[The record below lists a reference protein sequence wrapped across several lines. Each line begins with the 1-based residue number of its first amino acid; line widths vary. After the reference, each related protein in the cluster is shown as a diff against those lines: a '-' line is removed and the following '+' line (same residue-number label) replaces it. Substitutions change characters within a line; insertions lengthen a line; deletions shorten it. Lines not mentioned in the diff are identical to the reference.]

1 MLLQYLFRPG
11 FCVQAKGIQ
20 NIPGNPGNPG
30 NPGSL
35 QDITASS
42 EEAVNLSSPFQQ

>member
-20 NIPGNPGNPG
+20 NIPGNPG
-30 NPGSL
+30 SL

-42 EEAVNLSSPFQQ
+42 EEAVNLSSPFQR